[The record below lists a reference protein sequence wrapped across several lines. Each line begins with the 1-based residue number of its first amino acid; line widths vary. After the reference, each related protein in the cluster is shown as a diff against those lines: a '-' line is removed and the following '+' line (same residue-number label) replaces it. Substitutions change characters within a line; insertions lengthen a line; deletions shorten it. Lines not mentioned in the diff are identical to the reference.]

1 MDSADL
7 AKAAEVV
14 RAKMDGVDAFGSKV
28 RFDFGD
34 GSSILVD
41 GTTEPPSVAEDSAD
55 DADCTITAE
64 ASVFQDLV
72 AGELDPTAAFMT
84 GKISIDGDMGAAMA
98 MSKILG

>member
-7 AKAAEVV
+7 AKAAEVI
-14 RAKMDGVDAFGSKV
+14 RSKIDGVDAFGSKI

-41 GTTEPPSVAEDSAD
+41 GTTEPPSVAENSED

-64 ASVFQDLV
+64 ADVFRDLV

-84 GKISIDGDMGAAMA
+84 GKIRIDGDMSAAMS
-98 MSKILG
+98 MSKILA